1 MMAPV
6 CYTRTEGAH
15 EDCVCHTKPWW
26 EHPASLLPNNIK
38 PSMINKDT
46 TVNSDYQYRG
56 SGLSSNTR
64 FGARKDRSPAVGAG
78 MSITD
83 GSGHLT
89 HFTNPKF

>member
-1 MMAPV
+1 
-6 CYTRTEGAH
+6 
-15 EDCVCHTKPWW
+15 
-26 EHPASLLPNNIK
+26 
-38 PSMINKDT
+38 MINKDT